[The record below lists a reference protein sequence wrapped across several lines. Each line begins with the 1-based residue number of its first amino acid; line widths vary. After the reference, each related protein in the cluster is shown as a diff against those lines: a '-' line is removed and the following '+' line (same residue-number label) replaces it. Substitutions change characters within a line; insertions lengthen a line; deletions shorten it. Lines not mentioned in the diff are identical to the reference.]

1 MSIPLYKPYLRGNER
16 AYVDDCLDS
25 GWISSRGEYVGK
37 FEAAFRRFIGAEHCT
52 SVCNGTVALHLAL
65 LAAGIGPGDEVIVPT
80 LTYIAP
86 VNAIAYVGAK
96 PVFADLCADTW
107 QVDPLDVA
115 RRITPRTRAILAVH
129 LYEGPCD
136 IVALQALCQQHGLA
150 LIEDC
155 AEAFGT
161 SVNARHVGTFGDLS
175 TFSFFGNKSVTTGE
189 GGMVVCRS
197 RHLYDRCYLLKTQGV
212 SPHVEYEHNVLGY
225 NYRMTN
231 ICAAIGLAQLEVA
244 EVILNRKRLIAQF
257 YRNALRDLPVSFM
270 SQRQG
275 ERHAHWL
282 CSIAVDD
289 AGRRDPL
296 RQHLAAR
303 GIETRP
309 FFRPAHTMPV
319 FFEPKSYPV
328 AEALSA
334 RGLNLPSWPGLS
346 EAELASVA
354 DVVREHFTGAAR
366 RPTLRVVGQ

>member
-65 LAAGIGPGDEVIVPT
+65 LAAGIGPGDEVIVTT

-96 PVFADLCADTW
+96 PVFADMCADTW
-107 QVDPLDVA
+107 QVNPMDVA
-115 RRITPRTRAILAVH
+115 GRITPRTRAILAVH

-136 IVALQALCQQHGLA
+136 IVALQTLCQQHGLA

-161 SVNARHVGTFGDLS
+161 SVNARHVGTFGDAS

-197 RHLYDRCYLLKTQGV
+197 RHLHDRCYLLKTQGV
-212 SPHVEYEHNVLGY
+212 SPHREYEHNVLGY

-231 ICAAIGLAQLEVA
+231 ICAAIGLAQLEA
-244 EVILNRKRLIAQF
+244 AGVILNRKRLISQF
-257 YRNALRDLPVSFM
+257 YRKALRDLPVSFAPL
-270 SQRQG
+270 REG
-275 ERHAHWL
+275 ERHSHWL
-282 CSIAVDD
+282 CSIVLDD
-289 AGRRDPL
+289 AERRDPL

-346 EAELASVA
+346 EAELAFIA
-354 DVVREHFTGAAR
+354 DAVREHFAGAAR
-366 RPTLRVVGQ
+366 RPALRVVSQ